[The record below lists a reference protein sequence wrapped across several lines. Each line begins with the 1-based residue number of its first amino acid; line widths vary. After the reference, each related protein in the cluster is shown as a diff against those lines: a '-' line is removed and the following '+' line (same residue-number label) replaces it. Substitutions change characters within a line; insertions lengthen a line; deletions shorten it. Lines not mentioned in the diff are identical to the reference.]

1 MTIELNRQE
10 CLFHQSLAEIY
21 PIRLL
26 RLMTIIK
33 PFYQG
38 KRSGAKS
45 FFGLLQEP
53 LLSTFILLRKGDK
66 AMTDIEANCE
76 HIRERIPDHVLLVAA
91 AKTRTIE
98 EVAAAVRAGIT
109 VMGHNYLQEAE
120 KMVGAFGN
128 EVKWHMLGH
137 LQKNKV
143 KKAVQVFDMIE
154 TVDSW
159 ALAELL
165 DRHCAALD
173 KSMPILVEIN
183 SGREPNKTGV
193 FPEKVDHF
201 VRGLADLPHIRVQ
214 GLMTMGPRFGD
225 PENARPYFRETKTA
239 FDRLAAA
246 GIPKIEMRFLSM
258 GMSNSYEVAIEEG
271 SNMVRIGTKLFG
283 PRAPGNA

>member
-1 MTIELNRQE
+1 
-10 CLFHQSLAEIY
+10 
-21 PIRLL
+21 
-26 RLMTIIK
+26 
-33 PFYQG
+33 
-38 KRSGAKS
+38 
-45 FFGLLQEP
+45 
-53 LLSTFILLRKGDK
+53 
-66 AMTDIEANCE
+66 MTDIEANYE
-76 HIRERIPDHVLLVAA
+76 EIRKGLPDHVTVVAA
-91 AKTRTIE
+91 AKTRTVE
-98 EVAAAVRAGIT
+98 EVATAVRAGIT
-109 VMGHNYLQEAE
+109 VAGHNYLQEAG

-143 KKAVQVFDMIE
+143 KKAVQIFDVIE

-165 DRHCAALD
+165 DRHCAAMD
-173 KSMPILVEIN
+173 KIMPILVEIN

-201 VRGLADLPHIRVQ
+201 VQRLADLQHIRVQ

-225 PENARPYFRETKTA
+225 PENARPYFLETKAA

-246 GIPKIEMRFLSM
+246 GIPHIEMRFLSM
-258 GMSNSYEVAIEEG
+258 GMSNSYEIAVEEG

-283 PRAPGNA
+283 PRTE